1 MNMLIATL
9 GDLTS
14 SYIAWLGVGFLALMA
29 VHAYYQWLRCPYL
42 CQKHDIT
49 PEQARAAIERPI
61 SAGPRFLIAMTA
73 GIAAAIAGLFMLQR
87 AIEPGIAFMLIVA
100 GLVVM
105 QTEPIRLQLRDSVA
119 RLVAANNG
127 PEETRFAAMESL
139 KTSHLWLVTV
149 HFIMLFAVIAALLV
163 F

>member
-1 MNMLIATL
+1 MNMLMDTL
-9 GDLTS
+9 GELSS

-29 VHAYYQWLRCPYL
+29 AHSYYHWLSCPYL
-42 CQKHDIT
+42 CQKHDISVD
-49 PEQARAAIERPI
+49 EAREAIDRPI
-61 SAGPRFLIAMTA
+61 SAGPRFLLSMTL
-73 GIAAAIAGLFMLQR
+73 GIAATIAGLFLLHR
-87 AIEPGIAFMLIVA
+87 AIEPGVAFMLIVA

-119 RLVAANNG
+119 RLVAASTG
-127 PEETRFAAMESL
+127 PEETQAAALDSL
-139 KTSHLWLVTV
+139 RTSHLWLVSV